1 LHLRN
6 HLRLLRCEVFKRV
19 DYNQSPI
26 KSRDVVMASVI
37 PPPPPSEDETRT
49 FSGDDDS
56 RPHSPYNNGRMHNGD
71 VFDEDEPTDV
81 EDSQYSSYYGYA
93 SLAPGDMR
101 CFCRPTSASGARD
114 FGIRLGQWFVINKDQ
129 LFSGL
134 NAAIISIPET
144 ISFSI
149 LAGVH
154 PVIVLQSTWILALIT
169 SLLGGRPGTISG
181 ATGAI
186 AVVISTLVKEQGIG
200 YLFYAIML
208 AGVIQLLFG
217 IFRLGKLIRL
227 FPYSVITG
235 FANST
240 GVAIAI
246 SLVNFFKEM
255 NALNGTEEI
264 EGAMSDRVPTR
275 TLLEPVWG
283 PASPLAFGVSM
294 TPITNKSPWL
304 APEVLICMGSEAALA
319 LLVCLMLPKLTRL
332 VPSSLVGLVMATIG
346 EYAVVR
352 PLGYR
357 TGIVKD
363 LADIQGI
370 FPVPVFYHDKYVMP
384 EASWETLRL
393 VYATAIGVAAIALME
408 SFMTLSIVDRMTH
421 SDGNYN
427 REALAQGL
435 GQLVS
440 GALGGMGGSAKIG
453 QTIINVRNGGVTRLA
468 GVVSSLCLLL
478 IIFGAPEIVEY
489 IPMGALI
496 GVMVYVCLNTINWNS
511 IVCILST
518 LFPQCLRNKLNF
530 HSKIARSDVFIML
543 MMTAVTLFVDLAVAV
558 AVGVAVALIAY
569 TWESGLHLRVER
581 EVTEEEDMVTY
592 NISGPLFFGSVK
604 ILEEMIPNEML
615 VNEPTNVMIVLEET
629 EVFDWSGMVCL
640 KELHERLIMLGKAV
654 KFSYIT
660 HTSKR
665 IMEKSSR
672 MWEDVHFMDA
682 EDIDLDDEMVIVED
696 EEM

>member
-1 LHLRN
+1 
-6 HLRLLRCEVFKRV
+6 
-19 DYNQSPI
+19 
-26 KSRDVVMASVI
+26 MASVI
-37 PPPPPSEDETRT
+37 PPPPPSEDQTT

-56 RPHSPYNNGRMHNGD
+56 RPHSPYSNGRMHSGD
-71 VFDEDEPTDV
+71 VFDEDEPTEV
-81 EDSQYSSYYGYA
+81 EDSQYSSYYGY
-93 SLAPGDMR
+93 STLAPGDMR

-114 FGIRLGQWFVINKDQ
+114 IGIRLGQWFVINKDQ

-134 NAAIISIPET
+134 NVAIISIPET
-144 ISFSI
+144 ISFAI
-149 LAGVH
+149 LAGVK
-154 PVIVLQSTWILALIT
+154 PVIALQSTWILALTT

-208 AGVIQLLFG
+208 AGFIQLLFG
-217 IFRLGKLIRL
+217 ILRLGKVIRI

-246 SLVNFFKEM
+246 SLVNFFKEQDV
-255 NALNGTEEI
+255 LNGAEEI
-264 EGAMSDRVPTR
+264 ETIMTDRVPTR
-275 TLLEPVWG
+275 ALLQ
-283 PASPLAFGVSM
+283 PASPLSFGVSM
-294 TPITNKSPWL
+294 TPITNTMPWL
-304 APEVLICMGSEAALA
+304 APDVLICMGSEAALA
-319 LLVCLMLPKLTRL
+319 LLVCLMLPKLTRMI
-332 VPSSLVGLVMATIG
+332 PSSLVGLVMATIG

-357 TGIVKD
+357 TSIVQD
-363 LADIQGI
+363 FPSVQGI
-370 FPVPVFYHDKYVMP
+370 LPAPVFFDDRYQMP
-384 EASWETLRL
+384 PASLETLRR

-435 GQLVS
+435 GQFVS

-468 GVVSSLCLLL
+468 GVFSSLCLVL

-489 IPMGALI
+489 IPIGGLI
-496 GVMVYVCLNTINWNS
+496 GVMLYVCLNTINWNS
-511 IVCILST
+511 VVCILST
-518 LFPQCLRNKLNF
+518 LFPQCLRNKFNF

-543 MMTAVTLFVDLAVAV
+543 MMTAVTLYVDLAVAV
-558 AVGVAVALIAY
+558 AGGVAVALIAY

-615 VNEPTNVMIVLEET
+615 QNEPTNVMIVLEET

-682 EDIDLDDEMVIVED
+682 EDIDLDEEMVIVED